1 MEDTWNNIKDSI
13 IGKIGNNVS
22 ILDGAII
29 GKKGLLSI
37 GFADIVGSV
46 ISGLFWL
53 YIASQ
58 VNPDVFGE
66 LIYFISI
73 AGLAQL
79 VSLIGSSNALTVYT
93 AKNVKIQSTLFL
105 ISILATAISLATITI
120 FYNRIDAG
128 LLAVGFVLFSLVNS
142 VILGNKLFVKYS
154 KLVLSQKILTLIL
167 GLGLYF
173 VFDVYGII
181 YGLALSYI
189 PHLVIF
195 VKEFSRTKIDFT
207 LLKTRK
213 GFIINNYVMNLTAG
227 LGGIVDKLIIAPV
240 LGFALLGNY
249 SLAAQMLTMMMMFSA
264 VVYKYLLPLD
274 ASGESNKKIRQI
286 ALVISIIIATLG
298 VTILPNVIDW
308 LFPKFIDAKD
318 AIQIMSLAVVPG
330 TVSILYGSK
339 FLGMEKSKI
348 VMIPK
353 LVSLG
358 VVIGGFLYFGPIYG
372 TAGLAWVIVTALTW
386 ESIFLFIMNRTLRVS

>member
-1 MEDTWNNIKDSI
+1 MTNNWKNFKD
-13 IGKIGNNVS
+13 N
-22 ILDGAII
+22 II

-37 GFADIVGSV
+37 GFADIVGSA

-58 VNPDVFGE
+58 LNPEIYGE

-73 AGLAQL
+73 AGLAQM
-79 VSLIGSSNALTVYT
+79 VSLFGSSNALTVYT
-93 AKNVKIQSTLFL
+93 AKNVKIQSTLFV
-105 ISILATAISLATITI
+105 ISILAAAISLAIITI
-120 FYNRIDAG
+120 FLNRLDAG
-128 LLAVGFVLFSLVNS
+128 LLAVGFVVFSLVNS
-142 VILGNKLFVKYS
+142 VILGKKLFVKYS

-195 VKEFSRTKIDFT
+195 VKEFSRTKIDFA
-207 LLKTRK
+207 LLKPRK
-213 GFIINNYVMNLTAG
+213 GFIINNYVMSLTAG
-227 LGGIVDKLIIAPV
+227 LGGTIDKLIIAPV
-240 LGFALLGNY
+240 LGLALLGNY
-249 SLAAQMLTMMMMFSA
+249 SLALQMLTMMMMFSA

-274 ASGESNKKIRQI
+274 ASGEPNKKIRQI
-286 ALVISIIIATLG
+286 TIIISIIITVLG

-308 LFPKFIDAKD
+308 IFPKFIDAKD
-318 AIQIMSLAVVPG
+318 AIQIMSIGIIPG
-330 TVSILYGSK
+330 TISILYSSK
-339 FLGMEKSKI
+339 FLGMEKSKF
-348 VMIPK
+348 VMITK

-358 VVIGGFLYFGPIYG
+358 ILIGGFLYFGPIYG
-372 TAGLAWVIVTALTW
+372 TIGLAWIIVTIMTW
-386 ESIFLFIMNRTLRVS
+386 EAIFLFIMSRSLRAV

>member
-1 MEDTWNNIKDSI
+1 MEDTWNTIKDS
-13 IGKIGNNVS
+13 
-22 ILDGAII
+22 II

-58 VNPDVFGE
+58 LNPEIYGE

-73 AGLAQL
+73 AGLAQM
-79 VSLIGSSNALTVYT
+79 VSLLGSSNALTVYT
-93 AKNVKIQSTLFL
+93 AKNVKIQSTLFV
-105 ISILATAISLATITI
+105 ISILAAAISLAIITI
-120 FYNRIDAG
+120 FLNRIDAG
-128 LLAVGFVLFSLVNS
+128 LLAVGFVVFSLVNS
-142 VILGNKLFVKYS
+142 VILGKKLFVKYS

-167 GLGLYF
+167 GIGLYF

-195 VKEFSRTKIDFT
+195 VKEFSRTKIDFA
-207 LLKTRK
+207 LLKPRK
-213 GFIINNYVMNLTAG
+213 GFIINNYVMSLTAG
-227 LGGIVDKLIIAPV
+227 LGGTVDKLIIAPV

-264 VVYKYLLPLD
+264 VIYKYLLPFD
-274 ASGESNKKIRQI
+274 ASGEPNKKIRQI
-286 ALVISIIIATLG
+286 ALVISIIITILG

-318 AIQIMSLAVVPG
+318 AIQIMSLGVVPG
-330 TVSILYGSK
+330 TISILYGSK

-372 TAGLAWVIVTALTW
+372 TVGLAWVIVTALTW
-386 ESIFLFIMNRTLRVS
+386 ESIFLFIMNRTLKAS

>member
-1 MEDTWNNIKDSI
+1 LKNFKDKLT
-13 IGKIGNNVS
+13 GKS
-22 ILDGAII
+22 
-29 GKKGLLSI
+29 GLLSI
-37 GFADIVGSV
+37 GFADIVGSA

-58 VNPDVFGE
+58 LNPDIYGE
-66 LIYFISI
+66 IIYFISI
-73 AGLAQL
+73 AGLAQM
-79 VSLIGSSNALTVYT
+79 VSLLGSSNALTVYT

-105 ISILATAISLATITI
+105 ISTLAAVISLVTITI

-142 VILGNKLFVKYS
+142 VMLGKKLFVKYA
-154 KLVLSQKILTLIL
+154 KVILSQKILTLIL

-189 PHLVIF
+189 PHLIVF
-195 VKEFSRTKIDFT
+195 VKEFSRTEIDFT
-207 LLKTRK
+207 LLKPRK
-213 GFIINNYVMNLTAG
+213 GFIINNYVMSLTAG

-240 LGFALLGNY
+240 LGLTLLGNY
-249 SLAAQMLTMMMMFSA
+249 SLALQMLTMMMMFSA
-264 VVYKYLLPLD
+264 VVYKYLLPWD

-286 ALVISIIIATLG
+286 VIVLSIIVTILG

-308 LFPKFIDAKD
+308 IFPKYVDAID
-318 AIQIMSLAVVPG
+318 AIQIMSLAVIPG
-330 TVSILYGSK
+330 TIAILYSSK
-339 FLGMEKSKI
+339 FLGMEKSRFVLI
-348 VMIPK
+348 TK

-358 VVIGGFLYFGPIYG
+358 VLTGGFLYFGPIYG
-372 TAGLAWVIVTALTW
+372 AIGLAWIIVTISVW
-386 ESIFLFIMNRTLRVS
+386 ESTFLLIMNRTLRAS

>member
-13 IGKIGNNVS
+13 IR
-22 ILDGAII
+22 
-29 GKKGLLSI
+29 KKGLLSI
-37 GFADIVGSV
+37 GFADIVGSA

-105 ISILATAISLATITI
+105 ISLLATAISLATITI

-189 PHLVIF
+189 PHLIIF

-207 LLKTRK
+207 LLKTRR

-227 LGGIVDKLIIAPV
+227 LGGTVDKLIIAPV

-286 ALVISIIIATLG
+286 ALVISIIIAILG

-318 AIQIMSLAVVPG
+318 AIQIMSLGVVPG

-372 TAGLAWVIVTALTW
+372 TVGLAWVIVTALTW
-386 ESIFLFIMNRTLRVS
+386 ESIFLFIMNRTLRAS

>member
-1 MEDTWNNIKDSI
+1 MKDTLKNFKD
-13 IGKIGNNVS
+13 K
-22 ILDGAII
+22 LI

-46 ISGLFWL
+46 ISAFFWL

-58 VNPDVFGE
+58 LNPDIFGE
-66 LIYFISI
+66 LIYFIGI
-73 AGLAQL
+73 AGTAQL
-79 VSLIGSSNALTVYT
+79 VSLLGSSNVLTVYT

-105 ISILATAISLATITI
+105 ISVLAAAISLVIITI
-120 FYNRIDAG
+120 FFNRLDAG
-128 LLAVGFVLFSLVNS
+128 LLAVGFVIFSLVNS
-142 VILGNKLFVKYS
+142 VILGKKLFVKYS

-189 PHLVIF
+189 PYLVIF
-195 VKEFSRTKIDFT
+195 VKEFSRTKIDFA
-207 LLKTRK
+207 LLKPRK
-213 GFIINNYVMNLTAG
+213 GFIINNYVMNLTSG
-227 LGGIVDKLIIAPV
+227 LGGTLDKLIIAPI
-240 LGFALLGNY
+240 LGLALLGNY
-249 SLAAQMLTMMMMFSA
+249 SLALQMFTMMMVFSA
-264 VVYKYLLPLD
+264 VAYKYLLPLD

-286 ALVISIIIATLG
+286 TFIISIIIAILG

-318 AIQIMSLAVVPG
+318 AIQIMSIGIVPATIAV
-330 TVSILYGSK
+330 LYGSK
-339 FLGMEKSKI
+339 FLGMGKSKI

-353 LVSLG
+353 LVSLI
-358 VVIGGFLYFGPIYG
+358 VEIGGFLYFGPIYG
-372 TAGLAWVIVTALTW
+372 VIGLAWVIVTTLTW
-386 ESIFLFIMNRTLRVS
+386 EAIFALVMNRTLKAS

>member
-1 MEDTWNNIKDSI
+1 MKGTWKNFKDNL
-13 IGKIGNNVS
+13 IGQ
-22 ILDGAII
+22 
-29 GKKGLLSI
+29 KGLLSI
-37 GFADIVGSV
+37 GFADIVGSA
-46 ISGLFWL
+46 IAGFFWL
-53 YIASQ
+53 YIAKQ
-58 VNPDVFGE
+58 LNPDVYGE
-66 LIYFISI
+66 IIYFISI
-73 AGLAQL
+73 AGLAQM
-79 VSLIGSSNALTVYT
+79 VSLLGSSNALTVYT

-105 ISILATAISLATITI
+105 ISILAAAVSLAIITI
-120 FYNRIDAG
+120 FLNRIDAG
-128 LLAVGFVLFSLVNS
+128 LLAVGFVVFSLVNS
-142 VILGNKLFVKYS
+142 VILGKKLFVKYS

-207 LLKTRK
+207 LLKPRK
-213 GFIINNYVMNLTAG
+213 GFIINNYVMSLTAG
-227 LGGIVDKLIIAPV
+227 LGGTVDKLIIAPV

-286 ALVISIIIATLG
+286 ALVISIIITILG

-318 AIQIMSLAVVPG
+318 AIQIMSLGVVPG
-330 TVSILYGSK
+330 TISILYGSK

-372 TAGLAWVIVTALTW
+372 TVGLAWVIVTALIW
-386 ESIFLFIMNRTLRVS
+386 EAIFLFTMDRTLKAS

>member
-1 MEDTWNNIKDSI
+1 MEDTWNTIKDS
-13 IGKIGNNVS
+13 
-22 ILDGAII
+22 II

-58 VNPDVFGE
+58 LNPEIYGE

-73 AGLAQL
+73 AGLAQM
-79 VSLIGSSNALTVYT
+79 VSLLGSSNALTVYT
-93 AKNVKIQSTLFL
+93 AKNVKIQSTLFV
-105 ISILATAISLATITI
+105 ISILAAAISLAIITI
-120 FYNRIDAG
+120 FLNRIDAG
-128 LLAVGFVLFSLVNS
+128 LLAVGFVVFSLVNS
-142 VILGNKLFVKYS
+142 VILGKKLFVKYS

-167 GLGLYF
+167 GIGLYF

-195 VKEFSRTKIDFT
+195 VKEFSRTKIDFA
-207 LLKTRK
+207 LLKPRK
-213 GFIINNYVMNLTAG
+213 GFIINNYVMSLTAG
-227 LGGIVDKLIIAPV
+227 LGGTVDKLIIAPV

-264 VVYKYLLPLD
+264 VIYKYLLPFD
-274 ASGESNKKIRQI
+274 ASGEPNKKIRQI
-286 ALVISIIIATLG
+286 ALVISIIITILG

-318 AIQIMSLAVVPG
+318 AIQIMSLGIIPA
-330 TVSILYGSK
+330 TISILYSSK

-372 TAGLAWVIVTALTW
+372 TVGLAWVIVTALTW
-386 ESIFLFIMNRTLRVS
+386 ESIFLFIMNRTLKAS

>member
-1 MEDTWNNIKDSI
+1 VKNTLKNFKD
-13 IGKIGNNVS
+13 N
-22 ILDGAII
+22 LI

-37 GFADIVGSV
+37 GFADIVGSA

-58 VNPDVFGE
+58 LNPDVYGE
-66 LIYFISI
+66 IIYFISI

-79 VSLIGSSNALTVYT
+79 VSLVGSSNALTVYT

-105 ISILATAISLATITI
+105 ISISAAAISLAIITI
-120 FYNRIDAG
+120 FLNRLDAG
-128 LLAVGFVLFSLVNS
+128 LLAVGFIVFSLVNS
-142 VILGNKLFVKYS
+142 VILGKKLFVKYA
-154 KLVLSQKILTLIL
+154 KLILSQKILTLIL

-195 VKEFSRTKIDFT
+195 VKEFSRTTIDFA
-207 LLKTRK
+207 LLKPRK
-213 GFIINNYVMNLTAG
+213 GFIINNYVMSLTAG
-227 LGGIVDKLIIAPV
+227 LGGTIDKLIIAPV
-240 LGFALLGNY
+240 LGLALLGNY
-249 SLAAQMLTMMMMFSA
+249 SLALQMLTIMMMFSA

-286 ALVISIIIATLG
+286 ALVISIIITILG
-298 VTILPNVIDW
+298 VTVLPNVIDW
-308 LFPKFIDAKD
+308 LFPKYVDATH
-318 AIQIMSLAVVPG
+318 AIQIMSLGVVPG
-330 TVSILYGSK
+330 TIAILYSSK
-339 FLGMEKSKI
+339 FLGMEKSKF
-348 VMIPK
+348 VMITK

-358 VVIGGFLYFGPIYG
+358 VLIGGFLYFGPIYG
-372 TAGLAWVIVTALTW
+372 TIGLAWIIVTISAW
-386 ESIFLFIMNRTLRVS
+386 EAIFLFTMDRTLKAS

>member
-1 MEDTWNNIKDSI
+1 LKNFKD
-13 IGKIGNNVS
+13 N
-22 ILDGAII
+22 LI

-58 VNPDVFGE
+58 LNPDVYGE
-66 LIYFISI
+66 IIYFISI

-79 VSLIGSSNALTVYT
+79 VSLVGSSNALTVYT

-105 ISILATAISLATITI
+105 ISISAAAISLAIITI
-120 FYNRIDAG
+120 FLNRLDAG
-128 LLAVGFVLFSLVNS
+128 LLAVGFIVFSLVNS
-142 VILGNKLFVKYS
+142 VILGKKLFVKYA
-154 KLVLSQKILTLIL
+154 KLILSQKILTLIL

-195 VKEFSRTKIDFT
+195 VKEFSRTKIDFA
-207 LLKTRK
+207 LLKPRK
-213 GFIINNYVMNLTAG
+213 GFIINNYVMSLTAG
-227 LGGIVDKLIIAPV
+227 LGGTIDKLIIAPV
-240 LGFALLGNY
+240 LGLALLGNY
-249 SLAAQMLTMMMMFSA
+249 SLALQMFTIMMMFSA
-264 VVYKYLLPLD
+264 VVYKYLLPSD

-286 ALVISIIIATLG
+286 ALVISIIITILG
-298 VTILPNVIDW
+298 VTVLPNVIDW
-308 LFPKFIDAKD
+308 LFPKYVDATH
-318 AIQIMSLAVVPG
+318 AIQIMSLGVVPG
-330 TVSILYGSK
+330 TIAILYSSK
-339 FLGMEKSKI
+339 FLGMEKSKF

-358 VVIGGFLYFGPIYG
+358 VLIGGFLYFGPIYG
-372 TAGLAWVIVTALTW
+372 TIGLAWIIVTISAW
-386 ESIFLFIMNRTLRVS
+386 EAIFLFTMDRTLKAS

>member
-1 MEDTWNNIKDSI
+1 MEDTWNTIKDS
-13 IGKIGNNVS
+13 
-22 ILDGAII
+22 II

-58 VNPDVFGE
+58 LNPEIYGE

-73 AGLAQL
+73 AGLAQM
-79 VSLIGSSNALTVYT
+79 VSLFGSSNALTVYT
-93 AKNVKIQSTLFL
+93 AKNVKIQSTLFV
-105 ISILATAISLATITI
+105 ISILAAAISLAIITI
-120 FYNRIDAG
+120 FLNRIDAG
-128 LLAVGFVLFSLVNS
+128 LLAVGFVVFSLVNS
-142 VILGNKLFVKYS
+142 VILGKKLFVKYS

-167 GLGLYF
+167 GIGLYF

-207 LLKTRK
+207 LLKPRK
-213 GFIINNYVMNLTAG
+213 GFIINNYVMSLTAG
-227 LGGIVDKLIIAPV
+227 LGGTVDKLIIAPV
-240 LGFALLGNY
+240 LGLALLGNY
-249 SLAAQMLTMMMMFSA
+249 SLALQMLTMMMMFSA

-274 ASGESNKKIRQI
+274 ASGEPNKKIRQI
-286 ALVISIIIATLG
+286 TIIISIIITVLG

-308 LFPKFIDAKD
+308 IFPKFIDAKD
-318 AIQIMSLAVVPG
+318 AIQIMSIGIIPG
-330 TVSILYGSK
+330 TISILYSSK
-339 FLGMEKSKI
+339 FLGMEKSKF
-348 VMIPK
+348 VMITK

-358 VVIGGFLYFGPIYG
+358 ILIGGFLYFGPIYG
-372 TAGLAWVIVTALTW
+372 TIGLAWIIVTIMIW
-386 ESIFLFIMNRTLRVS
+386 EAIFLIIMSRSLRTV

>member
-1 MEDTWNNIKDSI
+1 MEDTWNNIKDRI
-13 IGKIGNNVS
+13 IR
-22 ILDGAII
+22 
-29 GKKGLLSI
+29 KKGLLSI
-37 GFADIVGSV
+37 GFADIVGSA

-105 ISILATAISLATITI
+105 ISLLATAISLATITI

-207 LLKTRK
+207 LLKTRR
-213 GFIINNYVMNLTAG
+213 GFIINNYVMNLVAG
-227 LGGIVDKLIIAPV
+227 LGGTVDKLIIAPV

-274 ASGESNKKIRQI
+274 ASGVSNKKIRQI
-286 ALVISIIIATLG
+286 ALVISIIIAILG

-318 AIQIMSLAVVPG
+318 AIQIMSLGVVPG

-358 VVIGGFLYFGPIYG
+358 IVIGGFLYFGPIYG
-372 TAGLAWVIVTALTW
+372 TVGLAWVIVTALTW
-386 ESIFLFIMNRTLRVS
+386 ESIFLFIMNRTLRAS

>member
-1 MEDTWNNIKDSI
+1 MEDTWNTIKDS
-13 IGKIGNNVS
+13 
-22 ILDGAII
+22 II

-58 VNPDVFGE
+58 LNPEIYGE

-73 AGLAQL
+73 AGLAQM
-79 VSLIGSSNALTVYT
+79 VSLFGSSNALTVYT
-93 AKNVKIQSTLFL
+93 AKNVKIQSTLFV
-105 ISILATAISLATITI
+105 ISILAAAISLAIITI
-120 FYNRIDAG
+120 FLNRIDAG
-128 LLAVGFVLFSLVNS
+128 LLAVGFVVFSLVNS
-142 VILGNKLFVKYS
+142 VILGKKLFVKYS

-167 GLGLYF
+167 GIGLYF

-195 VKEFSRTKIDFT
+195 VKEFSRTKIDFA
-207 LLKTRK
+207 LLKPRK
-213 GFIINNYVMNLTAG
+213 GFIINNYVMSLTAG
-227 LGGIVDKLIIAPV
+227 LGGTVDKLIIAPV

-274 ASGESNKKIRQI
+274 ASGEPNKKIRQI
-286 ALVISIIIATLG
+286 TIIISIIITVLG

-308 LFPKFIDAKD
+308 IFPKFIDAKD
-318 AIQIMSLAVVPG
+318 AIQIMSLGVVPG
-330 TVSILYGSK
+330 TISILYGSK

-372 TAGLAWVIVTALTW
+372 TVGLAWVIVTALTW
-386 ESIFLFIMNRTLRVS
+386 EAIFLFTMNRTLKAS

>member
-1 MEDTWNNIKDSI
+1 MEDTWNTIKDS
-13 IGKIGNNVS
+13 
-22 ILDGAII
+22 II

-37 GFADIVGSV
+37 GFADIVGSA

-58 VNPDVFGE
+58 LNPEIYGE

-73 AGLAQL
+73 AGLAQM
-79 VSLIGSSNALTVYT
+79 VSLFGSSNALTVYT
-93 AKNVKIQSTLFL
+93 AKNVKIQSTLFV
-105 ISILATAISLATITI
+105 ISILAAAISLAIITI
-120 FYNRIDAG
+120 FLNRIDAG
-128 LLAVGFVLFSLVNS
+128 LLAVGFVVFSLVNS
-142 VILGNKLFVKYS
+142 VILGKKLFVKYS

-167 GLGLYF
+167 GIGLYF

-195 VKEFSRTKIDFT
+195 VKEFSRTKIDFA
-207 LLKTRK
+207 LLKPRK
-213 GFIINNYVMNLTAG
+213 GFIINNYVMSLTAG
-227 LGGIVDKLIIAPV
+227 LGGTVDKLIIAPV

-274 ASGESNKKIRQI
+274 ASGEPNKKIRQI
-286 ALVISIIIATLG
+286 TIIISIIITVLG

-308 LFPKFIDAKD
+308 IFPKFIDAKD
-318 AIQIMSLAVVPG
+318 AIQIMSIGIIPG
-330 TVSILYGSK
+330 TISILYSSK
-339 FLGMEKSKI
+339 FLGMEKSKF
-348 VMIPK
+348 VMITK

-358 VVIGGFLYFGPIYG
+358 ILIGGFLYFGPIYG
-372 TAGLAWVIVTALTW
+372 TIGLAWIIVTIMIW
-386 ESIFLFIMNRTLRVS
+386 EAIFLFIMSRSLRTV

>member
-1 MEDTWNNIKDSI
+1 MEDTWNTIKDS
-13 IGKIGNNVS
+13 
-22 ILDGAII
+22 II

-58 VNPDVFGE
+58 LNPEIYGE

-73 AGLAQL
+73 AGLAQM
-79 VSLIGSSNALTVYT
+79 VSLFGSSNALTVYT
-93 AKNVKIQSTLFL
+93 AKNVKIQSTLFV
-105 ISILATAISLATITI
+105 ISILAAAISLAIITI
-120 FYNRIDAG
+120 FLNRIDVG
-128 LLAVGFVLFSLVNS
+128 LLAVGFVVFSLVNS
-142 VILGNKLFVKYS
+142 VILGKKLFVKYS

-167 GLGLYF
+167 GIGLYF

-207 LLKTRK
+207 LLKPRK
-213 GFIINNYVMNLTAG
+213 GFIINNYVMSLTAG
-227 LGGIVDKLIIAPV
+227 LGGTVDKLIIAPV
-240 LGFALLGNY
+240 LGLALLGNY
-249 SLAAQMLTMMMMFSA
+249 SLALQMLTMMMMFSA

-274 ASGESNKKIRQI
+274 ASGEPNKKIRQI
-286 ALVISIIIATLG
+286 TIIISIIITVLG

-308 LFPKFIDAKD
+308 IFPKFIDAKD
-318 AIQIMSLAVVPG
+318 AIQIMSIGIIPG
-330 TVSILYGSK
+330 TISILYSSK
-339 FLGMEKSKI
+339 FLGMEKSKF
-348 VMIPK
+348 VMITK

-358 VVIGGFLYFGPIYG
+358 ILIGGFLYFGPIYG
-372 TAGLAWVIVTALTW
+372 TIGLAWIIVTIMIW
-386 ESIFLFIMNRTLRVS
+386 EAIFLFIMSRSLRAV

>member
-1 MEDTWNNIKDSI
+1 MHVKNTLKNFKD
-13 IGKIGNNVS
+13 K
-22 ILDGAII
+22 II

-37 GFADIVGSV
+37 GFADIVGTV

-58 VNPDVFGE
+58 LNPEIYGE
-66 LIYFISI
+66 VIYFISI
-73 AGLAQL
+73 ASLAQMI
-79 VSLIGSSNALTVYT
+79 SLLGSSNALTVYT

-105 ISILATAISLATITI
+105 ISILAAAFSLVIITI
-120 FYNRIDAG
+120 FYNRIDVG

-142 VILGNKLFVKYS
+142 VMLGKKLFVKYS
-154 KLVLSQKILTLIL
+154 KIVLSQKILTLVL

-189 PHLVIF
+189 PHLFIF
-195 VKEFSRTKIDFT
+195 VKEFSGTKIDFT
-207 LLKTRK
+207 LLKPRK
-213 GFIINNYVMNLTAG
+213 GFIINNYVMSLTAG
-227 LGGIVDKLIIAPV
+227 LGGTVDKLIIAPV
-240 LGFALLGNY
+240 LGLALLGNY
-249 SLAAQMLTMMMMFSA
+249 SLALQMLTIMMMFSE

-286 ALVISIIIATLG
+286 ALIISIIITILG

-308 LFPKFIDAKD
+308 LFPKYVDTTD

-330 TVSILYGSK
+330 TIVILYSSK
-339 FLGMEKSKI
+339 FLGMEKSKF
-348 VMIPK
+348 VLTTK

-358 VVIGGFLYFGPIYG
+358 VMVGGFLYFGPIYG
-372 TAGLAWVIVTALTW
+372 AIGLAWIIVTMVTW
-386 ESIFLFIMNRTLRVS
+386 EAIFLFIMNRTLRAT

>member
-13 IGKIGNNVS
+13 IR
-22 ILDGAII
+22 
-29 GKKGLLSI
+29 KKGLLSI
-37 GFADIVGSV
+37 GFADIVGSA

-105 ISILATAISLATITI
+105 ISLLATAISLATITI

-207 LLKTRK
+207 LLKTRR

-227 LGGIVDKLIIAPV
+227 LGGTVDKLIIAPV

-264 VVYKYLLPLD
+264 VVYKYLLPSD

-286 ALVISIIIATLG
+286 ALVISIIITILG

-318 AIQIMSLAVVPG
+318 AIQIMSLGVVPG

-358 VVIGGFLYFGPIYG
+358 IVIGGFLYFGPIYG
-372 TAGLAWVIVTALTW
+372 TVGLAWVIVTALTW
-386 ESIFLFIMNRTLRVS
+386 ESIFLFIMNRTLRAS

>member
-1 MEDTWNNIKDSI
+1 MEDTWNTIKDS
-13 IGKIGNNVS
+13 
-22 ILDGAII
+22 II

-58 VNPDVFGE
+58 LNPEIYGE

-73 AGLAQL
+73 AGLAQM
-79 VSLIGSSNALTVYT
+79 VSLFGSSNALTVYT
-93 AKNVKIQSTLFL
+93 AKNVKIQSTLFV
-105 ISILATAISLATITI
+105 ISILAAAISLAIITI
-120 FYNRIDAG
+120 FLNRIDAG
-128 LLAVGFVLFSLVNS
+128 LLAVGFVVFSLVNS
-142 VILGNKLFVKYS
+142 VILGKKLFVKYS

-167 GLGLYF
+167 GIGLYF

-207 LLKTRK
+207 LLKPRK
-213 GFIINNYVMNLTAG
+213 GFIINNYVMSLTAG
-227 LGGIVDKLIIAPV
+227 LGGTVDKLIIAPV

-274 ASGESNKKIRQI
+274 ASGEPNKKIRQI
-286 ALVISIIIATLG
+286 TIIISIIITVLG

-308 LFPKFIDAKD
+308 IFPKFIDAKD
-318 AIQIMSLAVVPG
+318 AIQIMSLGIIPA
-330 TVSILYGSK
+330 TISILYSSK
-339 FLGMEKSKI
+339 FLGMEKSKF
-348 VMIPK
+348 VMITK

-358 VVIGGFLYFGPIYG
+358 ILIGGFIYFGPIYG
-372 TAGLAWVIVTALTW
+372 TIGLAWIIVTVLTW
-386 ESIFLFIMNRTLRVS
+386 EAIFLFIMSRSLRTV